1 MSANIFNESRNW
13 LVNAANIAS
22 VNGNVSVA
30 GNLVTSNVTG
40 YAGQS
45 SLVTISGNLI
55 IPSGTTNA
63 NLGAGQLRYNP
74 TLLTL
79 QFYNGSAW
87 SVVGSSYGVATQT
100 GGTSS
105 TITDT
110 NSYTLLQWTNTSGTK
125 TLIVSTAGLFDMLLV
140 GGGGGGGGGPSPPYG
155 GEGGGGGGAGQVI
168 VETLYL
174 PVGTYD
180 VSIGLGGAESLAGSI
195 NFAGASGINLQPLAS
210 AGTLKY
216 EALGG
221 VSGGSAWSGGQK
233 GYNASGASYR
243 SGYGGNPSVA
253 SFALFGKA
261 GGASDGGGNNGGGG
275 GSTGAGS
282 TRSSTT
288 PATAILGGGG
298 TGLTTTFTGT
308 SVIYGVGGCAGGS
321 SGSVPTAPPANTGN
335 GGAGAIYTGS
345 GQSGAS
351 GFVAVRFRI

>member
-1 MSANIFNESRNW
+1 MPQLLTSSIGGVPVAWDISSNYLDVSNN
-13 LVNAANIAS
+13 LS
-22 VNGNVSVA
+22 VNGNTSLV
-30 GNLVTSNVTG
+30 GNVTTSNITG
-40 YAGQS
+40 FASQS

-55 IPSGTTNA
+55 IPSGLSTT
-63 NLGAGQLRYNP
+63 GIVAGQLRYNP

-140 GGGGGGGGGPSPPYG
+140 GGGGGGGSGVGYG
-155 GEGGGGGGAGQVI
+155 GEGGGGGGSAQVTD
-168 VETLYL
+168 ETIYL
-174 PVGTYD
+174 PLGTYD
-180 VSIGLGGAESLAGSI
+180 VTVGAGGIEQVGGAAIAFG
-195 NFAGASGINLQPLAS
+195 GASGINIQPAVS
-210 AGTLKY
+210 AGRLRF
-216 EALGG
+216 ESLGG
-221 VSGGSAWSGGQK
+221 VAGGSSWSGGQK
-233 GYNASGASYR
+233 GYNAGGASYR
-243 SGYGGNPSVA
+243 GGYGGSPSVA

-308 SVIYGVGGCAGGS
+308 SVTYGVGGCAGGS
-321 SGSVPTAPPANTGN
+321 SGSVPAAPTANTGN
-335 GGAGAIYTGS
+335 
-345 GQSGAS
+345 
-351 GFVAVRFRI
+351 